1 MRRSLATPQIL
12 TANLRGPWQ
21 CCPRDDDSEGYPLT
35 RIKICGISDAASAQV
50 AAEAGADA
58 IGLVFAPS
66 RRRVT
71 ASQAREIAAALPPF
85 VTKVGGFVDEERS
98 RIEELIAACGLGAVQ
113 LHGAEPPGF
122 WAGFRVPVI
131 KAIRGKDASPL
142 ARMGGYQV
150 DAFLLDTFDAS
161 ALGGTGQTFDWSL
174 AVQAA
179 RTHRTILSGGLT
191 PVNVVDA
198 LTRVAPYGVDVSSG
212 VETDGRKD
220 HVKIKDFVRR
230 VREWDFADQNAER
243 RLQNAEIE
251 HSRRS
256 E

>member
-1 MRRSLATPQIL
+1 MVRV
-12 TANLRGPWQ
+12 
-21 CCPRDDDSEGYPLT
+21 
-35 RIKICGISDAASAQV
+35 KICGISDPAGAPV

-71 ASQAREIAAALPPF
+71 ASQAKQIAAALPPF
-85 VTKVGGFVDEERS
+85 VTKGGVFVDEARS

-113 LHGAEPPGF
+113 LHGAEPPEF
-122 WAGFRVPVI
+122 CAGFRVPVI
-131 KAIRGKDASPL
+131 KAIRVKDASSL
-142 ARMGGYQV
+142 ARMGVYQV

-179 RTHRTILSGGLT
+179 RPDRAHLSGGLT

-212 VETDGRKD
+212 VETEGRKD

-230 VREWDFADQNAER
+230 VREWDF
-243 RLQNAEIE
+243 E
-251 HSRRS
+251 HHYPVATVQ
-256 E
+256 